1 MQGSTRDKSEPYRI
15 ISMKWLLDEL
25 RELPKINIPNLL
37 AFLIVFF
44 VASTVT

>member
-1 MQGSTRDKSEPYRI
+1 MVDLNKP
-15 ISMKWLLDEL
+15 EL
-25 RELPKINIPNLL
+25 NVRELPKINIPNLL